1 MTITVANTNWMAALN
16 RIVTTMKRRLVVLLK
31 RTSALVFLQFS
42 TAGLAF
48 AHHSMGG
55 EIPQTFTQGLLSGL
69 AHPIIGADHL
79 LFLLIAG
86 WLVAYLPGRRGYV
99 VAAVFVVSAA
109 LGTGLHVAGVG
120 LPLTESVIGLSV
132 LTGGLLIWRQ
142 RKWTTRAL
150 SLLFAGFAVFHGYAY
165 AEAIVGAETA
175 PLGAYLL
182 GLSMIQYLV
191 IVGVAA
197 VFQLTGAASKLM
209 QTNSMMRYCGV
220 VVAAIGSVL
229 LLRGFP

>member
-1 MTITVANTNWMAALN
+1 
-16 RIVTTMKRRLVVLLK
+16 MKRRIVALLK
-31 RTSALVFLQFS
+31 MTSALALLQFG

-48 AHHSMGG
+48 AHHAMGG
-55 EIPQTFTQGLLSGL
+55 EIPQTFTQGLLAGL
-69 AHPIIGADHL
+69 AHPIIGPDHF

-86 WLVAYLPGRRGYV
+86 WFASYLPGRGGYV

-109 LGTGLHVAGVG
+109 LGTGVHIGGVG
-120 LPLTESVIGLSV
+120 LPLTESVIALSV

-142 RKWTTRAL
+142 RRFTARAL
-150 SLLFAGFAVFHGYAY
+150 SLLLAGFAVFHGYAY
-165 AEAIVGAETA
+165 AEAIIGAETA

-197 VFQLTGAASKLM
+197 VFQLTGAATTAM
-209 QTNSMMRYCGV
+209 QRDSVMRYCGV
-220 VVAAIGSVL
+220 VVVAIGSVL
-229 LLRGFP
+229 LLRGLP